1 MPHILIVEDET
12 IIRSALR
19 RLLERNQYQV
29 SEAGSVQEAQERFS
43 IATFDLIVSDLRL
56 PGAPGTELIKLGQ
69 GTPVLIMTSYASL
82 RSAVDSM
89 KMGAVDYIAKPFDH
103 DEMLQ
108 AVARILRDRQNAPAP
123 APVAEARGNGK
134 AAPGE
139 KASPASANGEIGII
153 GSCPPM
159 QDMYSK
165 IRKVAPTDSNV
176 LIQGESGTG
185 KELVAR
191 ALHNLSRRAKAP
203 MISVNCAAI
212 PETLIESELFGH
224 EKGAFTGASAGR
236 AGLVE
241 AADGGTLF
249 LDEIGELPLE
259 AQARLLRV
267 LQEGEIRRVG
277 SVQSQK
283 VDVRLIAATHRDL
296 KNLAKAG
303 QFREDLYY
311 RLHVIALKLPAL
323 RERGSDVNEIA
334 SAFLARQSARIGRDD
349 LHFSAEAEQAIRH
362 YSWPGNVRELEN
374 AVERAVILSESAE
387 ISAELLGIDIELGDL
402 DDDDLLDTALIA
414 AGAGANNASHEP
426 TEDLSLEDY
435 FQHFVLEHQDHMT
448 ETELARKL
456 GVSRKCLW
464 ERRQR
469 LGIPRR
475 KSNATSE

>member
-29 SEAGSVQEAQERFS
+29 SEAGSVQEAQERYS
-43 IATFDLIVSDLRL
+43 IPGFDLIVSDLRL
-56 PGAPGTELIKLGQ
+56 PGAPGTELIKLAE

-108 AVARILRDRQNAPAP
+108 TVARIISDREQ
-123 APVAEARGNGK
+123 VV
-134 AAPGE
+134 AAPTRAGSN
-139 KASPASANGEIGII
+139 SPAAQSGNSNTGIGII
-153 GSCPPM
+153 GRCGPM
-159 QDMYSK
+159 QDLFGK

-277 SVQSQK
+277 STQSQK

-296 KNLAKAG
+296 KTLAKNG

-311 RLHVIALKLPAL
+311 RLHVIALKLPPL
-323 RERGSDVNEIA
+323 RERGTDVLEIA
-334 SAFLARQSARIGRDD
+334 QAFLARQGERMGTDQLR
-349 LHFSAEAEQAIRH
+349 FSREAEQAVRH

-374 AVERAVILSESAE
+374 AIERAAILSESEE
-387 ISAELLGIDIELGDL
+387 ISAELLGIDIELDNL
-402 DDDDLLDTALIA
+402 DDDFEETCTPLTDVVSTS
-414 AGAGANNASHEP
+414 NEP

-456 GVSRKCLW
+456 GISRKCLW

-475 KSNATSE
+475 KSSALG